1 MKGLIRFI
9 LLASVTIAIENIS
22 DKLEYLRKRYE
33 DWRYKGKI
41 LYFYPED
48 VPCNSKTSNIIY
60 HKFRKH

>member
-48 VPCNSKTSNIIY
+48 VPCNSKT
-60 HKFRKH
+60 